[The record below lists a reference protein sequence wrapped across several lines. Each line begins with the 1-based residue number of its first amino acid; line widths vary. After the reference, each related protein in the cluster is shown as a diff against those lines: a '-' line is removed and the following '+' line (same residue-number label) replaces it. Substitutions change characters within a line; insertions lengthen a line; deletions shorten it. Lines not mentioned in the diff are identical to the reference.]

1 MLLQGKSLIL
11 EHLGTPTGTLV
22 GRSWAV
28 KGGALGGWAKRRASR
43 FQTWDLAQVP
53 VWSLWVMESQR
64 DKSSQSRYNRIFLF
78 QRNKYIFNKRKASF
92 FLRCAWLKSFPP
104 SSQLSALQDFFHF
117 LLSNLRRFFPHSSN
131 HTQVFPVLEKPFTAY
146 SYHPISLF
154 FTVLLLEHVVN
165 IPCFSAEN
173 ITVWTELKYEDKA
186 GVTCGARGF
195 AKSDQTQ

>member
-28 KGGALGGWAKRRASR
+28 KGGALGGWVKRRASR

-92 FLRCAWLKSFPP
+92 FPRCAWLKSFPP
-104 SSQLSALQDFFHF
+104 SSRLSALQDSFRF

-146 SYHPISLF
+146 SYHPISLCF
-154 FTVLLLEHVVN
+154 LLFYFLN
-165 IPCFSAEN
+165 TWSTFPAFL
-173 ITVWTELKYEDKA
+173 LKISQ
-186 GVTCGARGF
+186 CG
-195 AKSDQTQ
+195 QN